1 MRTVELGRTGLRVS
15 ELGLGLASIGGMFAA
30 VPQEQAVAT
39 IDRAWELG
47 IRLFDTAPVYGY
59 GLSERRA
66 GLALRG
72 RPRDEFVLCSKVG
85 RLIEP
90 GGPDLQPIW
99 AEPPAGVGPRLDY
112 SYDATIRSFEAS
124 LERMGID
131 RIDILHI
138 HDPELD
144 FPTASTETLQA
155 LTDLRARGTIR
166 AISLGVNHADVA
178 THFLRQT
185 AGLSAETGAGAGAG
199 LGAGPGAGTGAGAG
213 AGAVAG
219 PGARADTRPGAGPG
233 VGAGVGAGAGPG
245 AGAGA
250 GADVGLGAGAV
261 AGLGARAGAGPGA
274 GAGAGL
280 GAGSG
285 GRAGAGAGSGPGAGG
300 GVGGG
305 LVPDVVLL
313 AGRYTLLDRSG
324 GGELLPLCE
333 ELGMVV
339 LAAGVFQGGV
349 LADTADGAPHG
360 YARVPAD
367 VLRRIDV
374 LREVC
379 RAYDV
384 PLLAAAVQ
392 FPLRHPA
399 VPAVVVGARSPR
411 EIAEVAAWHEV
422 EIPEAFWAELD
433 RA

>member
-30 VPQEQAVAT
+30 VPQQQAVAT
-39 IDRAWELG
+39 IDRAWDLG
-47 IRLFDTAPVYGY
+47 VRLFDTAPVYGY
-59 GLSERRA
+59 GLSEQRA

-99 AEPPAGVGPRLDY
+99 AEPPPGVGPRLDY
-112 SYDATIRSFEAS
+112 SYAATIRSFEAS

-144 FPTASTETLQA
+144 FPTASTEAFRA
-155 LTDLRARGTIR
+155 LRELRGRGTIR

-178 THFLRQT
+178 ARFLRET
-185 AGLSAETGAGAGAG
+185 ASGTS
-199 LGAGPGAGTGAGAG
+199 PGS
-213 AGAVAG
+213 
-219 PGARADTRPGAGPG
+219 
-233 VGAGVGAGAGPG
+233 
-245 AGAGA
+245 
-250 GADVGLGAGAV
+250 DVI
-261 AGLGARAGAGPGA
+261 
-274 GAGAGL
+274 
-280 GAGSG
+280 
-285 GRAGAGAGSGPGAGG
+285 
-300 GVGGG
+300 
-305 LVPDVVLL
+305 LL
-313 AGRYTLLDRSG
+313 AGRYTLLDQSG
-324 GGELLPLCE
+324 ADELLPLCE
-333 ELGMVV
+333 KLGVAV

-360 YARVPAD
+360 YARVPRE

-374 LREVC
+374 LRDVC
-379 RAYDV
+379 HAYDV

-392 FPLRHPA
+392 FPLTHPA

-411 EIAEVAAWHEV
+411 EIAEVAAWHDV
-422 EIPEAFWAELD
+422 AVPEAFWAAL
-433 RA
+433 RSAL